1 MLPSGNNYKGGSVK
15 RRIILAVLFTARL
28 TMGFQDQPLAALSP
42 LMPKA
47 RMFGMGVFFL
57 RSII

>member
-1 MLPSGNNYKGGSVK
+1 MK